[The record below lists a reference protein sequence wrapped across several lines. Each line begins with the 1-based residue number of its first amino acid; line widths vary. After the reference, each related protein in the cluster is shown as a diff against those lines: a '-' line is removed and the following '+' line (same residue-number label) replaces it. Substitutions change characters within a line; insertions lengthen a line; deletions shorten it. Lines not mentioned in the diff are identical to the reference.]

1 MNRRRKRRLPFAAYA
16 ALAFNA
22 AICLTPFVAARAV
35 STAYGDKRPAYEATS
50 EALAATRQAM
60 DNRLARLSADA
71 EGPPREVWSGF
82 VREQLEANNM
92 SAVNGLLQAAPAM
105 LDGADGAALK
115 ARIAVADA
123 TGEEAVLAAAVAYL
137 PEDLQDEYERRSAS
151 PLALFSNS
159 APASAV
165 GGTSAATQVDT
176 AQPVSLPLAEED
188 GPARFSIL
196 GDLRDLSLTAAR
208 WARQDRIDEF
218 AFTLA
223 GVGLI
228 LADPEARE
236 GASIVLSAKRAQKLD
251 PDFELYLERKLYDAV
266 PPQQLKQVLEG
277 EFQNEYGYGT
287 TGPAVVES
295 VFKSSVDRAALEGV
309 LADLRILRNIA
320 HDTSAQSAVVIIS
333 KVKDGSDLQR
343 ALLVAQAGGDRAVAL
358 ARYDGDHLLDT
369 ARTVIPWNNA
379 LRLQVAGLLA
389 CFALLGFIALSVFVK
404 SFTRG
409 RPKKFSAVYL
419 GEEPAQ
425 V

>member
-22 AICLTPFVAARAV
+22 AICLTPFVAARAI
-35 STAYGDKRPAYEATS
+35 STAYGDKRPAFEPTS
-50 EALAATRQAM
+50 EALTATRQAM
-60 DNRLARLSADA
+60 DNRLARLSANA
-71 EGPPREVWSGF
+71 EDPPRDVWSGF

-105 LDGADGAALK
+105 LDGDDGAALR
-115 ARIAVADA
+115 ARVVVADE
-123 TGEEAVLAAAVAYL
+123 TGEGAVLAAALAYL

-165 GGTSAATQVDT
+165 ASVAA
-176 AQPVSLPLAEED
+176 AQPADAIPSASLTVEED

-236 GASIVLSAKRAQKLD
+236 GASIVLSAKRGQQLD

-266 PPQQLKQVLEG
+266 PPEQLKQVLEG
-277 EFQNEYGYGT
+277 EFQNDYGYGT

-309 LADLRILRNIA
+309 LADLRILRDIA

-333 KVKDGSDLQR
+333 KVKDGSDLRR
-343 ALLVAQAGGDRAVAL
+343 ARLVAQAGGDRAVAL

-419 GEEPAQ
+419 GQEPA
-425 V
+425 

>member
-35 STAYGDKRPAYEATS
+35 STAFGDERPAFEPTS

-60 DNRLARLSADA
+60 DGRLARLASGI
-71 EGPPREVWSGF
+71 EGSPREIWAGF

-105 LDGADGAALK
+105 LGGPDGAAIRE
-115 ARIAVADA
+115 RIAVSDQ
-123 TGEEAVLAAAVAYL
+123 TGDEAVLAAAMAYL

-159 APASAV
+159 APPSAV
-165 GGTSAATQVDT
+165 EATPPQGDAV
-176 AQPVSLPLAEED
+176 QPASLTVSEE

-236 GASIVLSAKRAQKLD
+236 GASIVLSAKRGQQLD
-251 PDFELYLERKLYDAV
+251 PDFELYLERKLYGAA
-266 PPQQLKQVLEG
+266 PPGQLKRVLAG
-277 EFQNEYGYGT
+277 EFQNDYGYGA

-295 VFKSSVDRAALEGV
+295 VFKSSVDRSALEDL
-309 LADLRILRNIA
+309 LADLRILRDIA
-320 HDTSAQSAVVIIS
+320 QDTSAQSAVVIIS
-333 KVKDGSDLQR
+333 KVKDGSDLRR
-343 ALLVAQAGGDRAVAL
+343 ARLVAQAGGDRAVAL
-358 ARYDGDHLLDT
+358 ARYDGEHLLDT

-419 GEEPAQ
+419 AEEP
-425 V
+425 VT

>member
-22 AICLTPFVAARAV
+22 AICLTPFIAARAI

-50 EALAATRQAM
+50 EALAATRQAI
-60 DNRLARLSADA
+60 DNRLAKLSVNTD
-71 EGPPREVWSGF
+71 GQPREVWSGF

-115 ARIAVADA
+115 ARIAVADQ

-151 PLALFSNS
+151 PLALFRNS
-159 APASAV
+159 APAAAV
-165 GGTSAATQVDT
+165 GESGTTPVGAAQTVSFT
-176 AQPVSLPLAEED
+176 AGEQD

-236 GASIVLSAKRAQKLD
+236 GASIVLSAKRGQKLD
-251 PDFELYLERKLYDAV
+251 PDFELYLERKLYGAV
-266 PPQQLKQVLEG
+266 PPAQLKQVLEG

-295 VFKSSVDRAALEGV
+295 VFKSSVDRGALEGV
-309 LADLRILRNIA
+309 LTDLRILRNIA

-389 CFALLGFIALSVFVK
+389 CFALLGFIALSVFVR

-419 GEEPAQ
+419 GEEPA